1 MNKKIFS
8 IIIGL
13 SCCFSACSDW
23 VDVKTKGSLVPE
35 ETENYR
41 YLMNNT
47 ENFRWTLSYHDVAS
61 DDIDISDPAQQE
73 AIYETNKFIPVY
85 TWADEIYSQSE
96 NDDEMNKV
104 YQVIYNCNVVIDEVM
119 DSKNGTN
126 EEKLE
131 IRAEALVHRAEAYL
145 TLVNVYGVPYNAA
158 TASTDQGVPL
168 LTTPRVEDFCHVHLS
183 KKCTSRFLKIW
194 MMLSNICPMWQNLIS
209 IRVNVLFMRCEQE
222 PTC

>member
-85 TWADEIYSQSE
+85 VTENMVGHKLGEFAPTRTFRGHAD
-96 NDDEMNKV
+96 
-104 YQVIYNCNVVIDEVM
+104 
-119 DSKNGTN
+119 
-126 EEKLE
+126 
-131 IRAEALVHRAEAYL
+131 
-145 TLVNVYGVPYNAA
+145 
-158 TASTDQGVPL
+158 
-168 LTTPRVEDFCHVHLS
+168 
-183 KKCTSRFLKIW
+183 KKKK
-194 MMLSNICPMWQNLIS
+194 
-209 IRVNVLFMRCEQE
+209 
-222 PTC
+222 

>member
-8 IIIGL
+8 VIIGL

-73 AIYETNKFIPVY
+73 AINLSRYILGPTKFI
-85 TWADEIYSQSE
+85 
-96 NDDEMNKV
+96 
-104 YQVIYNCNVVIDEVM
+104 
-119 DSKNGTN
+119 
-126 EEKLE
+126 
-131 IRAEALVHRAEAYL
+131 
-145 TLVNVYGVPYNAA
+145 
-158 TASTDQGVPL
+158 AS
-168 LTTPRVEDFCHVHLS
+168 
-183 KKCTSRFLKIW
+183 LK
-194 MMLSNICPMWQNLIS
+194 MT
-209 IRVNVLFMRCEQE
+209 RR
-222 PTC
+222 